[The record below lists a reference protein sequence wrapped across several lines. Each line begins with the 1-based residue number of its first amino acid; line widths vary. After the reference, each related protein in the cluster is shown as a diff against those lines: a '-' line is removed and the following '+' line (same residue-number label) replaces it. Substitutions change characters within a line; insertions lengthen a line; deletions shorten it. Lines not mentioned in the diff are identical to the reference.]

1 VLRHK
6 EDSTAKKIIPIALAF
21 FVCAAL
27 VGSGHAQYYKG
38 KTIHFNVGLSA
49 GGGFDVY
56 TRLIGRHF
64 SKHVPGNPS
73 IVVDNVT
80 GAGGLILANQF
91 YNNAKPDGLTIATYP
106 GPIILRH
113 VLGYKGV
120 LLDGRKLRWLVAL
133 TPAAQA
139 CALSKASG
147 IKSAEEWL
155 ASKKP
160 IKLGGLAPGDD
171 TIDLPKIVKATTN
184 LPIQIIEGFK
194 GVANVRLAVE
204 SGEVDGACFNW
215 YGMKGTW
222 QNRIE
227 SGDVRVVLQNLLEP
241 HPDLK
246 NVPLVTK
253 FAKNREAAQLLES
266 GLKAYAVPMYV
277 YNAPPGTPDE
287 RVETLRKAFMET
299 LRDRAFIEESQK
311 AKLDVEPIDGAEL
324 ANVFASLYQI
334 PANLVTQLSEIVVP
348 QK

>member
-1 VLRHK
+1 M
-6 EDSTAKKIIPIALAF
+6 TKKIILVASTLAVF
-21 FVCAAL
+21 AVL
-27 VGSGHAQYYKG
+27 VGSGHAQEYYKG

-64 SKHVPGNPS
+64 SKHVPGSPS
-73 IVVDNVT
+73 IIVDNIT
-80 GAGGLILANQF
+80 GAGGLVLANQF
-91 YNNAKPDGLTIATYP
+91 YNSAKPDGLTVATYP

-147 IKSAEEWL
+147 IRSAEEWL
-155 ASKKP
+155 ASKRP

-171 TIDLPKIVKATTN
+171 TVDLPKIVKATTQ

-204 SGEVDGACFNW
+204 SGEIDGTCFNW

-222 QNRIE
+222 RNRID
-227 SGDVRVVLQNLLEP
+227 SGDVRIVLQNLLEP

-246 NVPLVTK
+246 DVPLVTK
-253 FAKNREAAQLLES
+253 FAKDQEAAQLLQS

-277 YNAPPGTPDE
+277 YTAPPGTPNE

-299 LRDRAFIEESQK
+299 LRDPAFTEESQK
-311 AKLDVEPIDGAEL
+311 AQLDIEPIDGAKLE
-324 ANVFASLYQI
+324 NIFASLYEI
-334 PANLVTQLSEIVVP
+334 PSKLVGQLSEIVVL